1 MKKIEEA
8 LKGIIV
14 RAVGPVIDVKFENR
28 HLPEILTALQV
39 PLSNDK
45 SLTLEV
51 MQHIGDDVVRSVA
64 MGPTDGLKR
73 GMEVINTNEP
83 ISVPVGDKTLGR
95 MFNVLGEPIDEKGGD
110 FSKVP
115 HMPIHRNAPSFA
127 EQNVSREI
135 LETGIKVI
143 DLLCPYLKGGK

>member
-73 GMEVINTNEP
+73 
-83 ISVPVGDKTLGR
+83 
-95 MFNVLGEPIDEKGGD
+95 
-110 FSKVP
+110 
-115 HMPIHRNAPSFA
+115 
-127 EQNVSREI
+127 
-135 LETGIKVI
+135 
-143 DLLCPYLKGGK
+143 